1 MKTEIGLL
9 VAARKMDKKALAEI
23 FDLYARPLYKFVLR
37 FCSDPL
43 LADQIVG
50 DVFAKLLEQLAVGKG
65 PLKNLRSYLFEIAFH
80 LVIDEVRYVSRRA
93 SIELAD
99 VRGYGKFSIN
109 PDIEEHMELEKI
121 SKAMKTLVADQRH
134 VLVLRFLEGFSISE
148 TAAILKK
155 TAGSVK
161 ITQFRAIWNLRIA
174 LGMDPSVSPGSSELE
189 TTLEPELHTHP

>member
-1 MKTEIGLL
+1 
-9 VAARKMDKKALAEI
+9 MDKKALAEI
-23 FDLYARPLYKFVLR
+23 FDLYARPLYNFVLR

-93 SIELAD
+93 SIELVD

-121 SKAMKTLVADQRH
+121 SKAMKSLAADQRH

-148 TAAILKK
+148 TAAILRK

-161 ITQFRAIWNLRIA
+161 ITQFRAILNLRIA
-174 LGMDPSVSPGSSELE
+174 LGMDPSTIPGSSELE